1 MCADMRKH
9 RPLASFAGTSVAGL
23 LDADKQGVLS
33 VVFYQKPLA
42 AEALRSQINPLIPEH
57 ALDKDHVFLR
67 YVFNLA

>member
-1 MCADMRKH
+1 MCVRIWENTDHWPVSQEHLSR
-9 RPLASFAGTSVAGL
+9 GL

-57 ALDKDHVFLR
+57 A
-67 YVFNLA
+67 